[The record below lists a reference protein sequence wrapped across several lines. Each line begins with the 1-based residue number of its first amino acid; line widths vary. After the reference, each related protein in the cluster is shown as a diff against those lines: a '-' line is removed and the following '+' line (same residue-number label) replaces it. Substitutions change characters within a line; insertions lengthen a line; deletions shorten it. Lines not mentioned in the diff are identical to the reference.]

1 MPIRVGTANGGRRIH
16 GNLSSNPSS
25 PAEGDHYYNTSD
37 DVFKYYDGNDW
48 ANYGDGTIGLSANNP
63 AVNAAAIYNSTASYN
78 RTNGYYW
85 INGDG
90 NGGAARQ
97 FYCIMDSQYASGGG
111 WMVVANHDGQKTQR
125 NNGNA
130 HQARA
135 TSYSG
140 YYGSDNSIS
149 STPTASDM
157 VPNVSFSQNMSDIP
171 FTKAMHVIYD
181 NVSGSVTS
189 SNWLANPL
197 GYSYGTFSSNQKIP
211 ATAAWALTFSNN
223 DLTASWGGSSYDRR
237 IVNQSGTNSS
247 AFKGFGVY
255 NNSSG
260 SAPTIN
266 GSSANTTHV
275 QYPVYCWVFTSNA
288 SGQSS
293 YTFSWT
299 DYGTSAGGFSQ
310 TGFDDFQDGSG
321 MGDTW
326 TVRNSSQSAV
336 RGKPSFLMLQ

>member
-25 PAEGDHYYNTSD
+25 PAEGDHYYHTGD
-37 DVFKYYDGNDW
+37 DQFKYYDGTDW
-48 ANYGDGTIGLSANNP
+48 ASYGDGTLGLSANNP
-63 AVNAAAIYNSTASYN
+63 AVNAAEIYNSTASYN

-85 INGDG
+85 IYGDG

-97 FYCIMDSQYASGGG
+97 FYCILDAQYASGGG
-111 WMVVANHDGQKTQR
+111 WMVVANHDGQKSQR
-125 NNGNA
+125 NSGNA

-140 YYGSDNSIS
+140 YYGSDNTIS

-157 VPNVSFSQNMSDIP
+157 VPNVSFSQNMNDIP

-189 SNWLANPL
+189 SNWLANPI
-197 GYSYGTFSSNQKIP
+197 GYSYGSFSSNQKIP
-211 ATAAWALTFSNN
+211 TSSAWAKTFTNN

-237 IVNQSGTNSS
+237 IKYGSGGSD
-247 AFKGFGVY
+247 FKGFGVY
-255 NNSSG
+255 NNSGG

-275 QYPVYCWVFTSNA
+275 AYPVYCWVYNSTPT
-288 SGQSS
+288 GQSGT
-293 YTFSWT
+293 TFSWT
-299 DYGTSAGGFSQ
+299 DYGSSGGTFSQ
-310 TGFDDFQDGSG
+310 NGFDDFQDGSG
-321 MGDTW
+321 MGDSW
-326 TVRNSSQSAV
+326 TIRNSSQGAA

>member
-1 MPIRVGTANGGRRIH
+1 MPIRVGSANGGRRIH

-37 DVFKYYDGNDW
+37 DVYKYYDGNDW
-48 ANYGDGTIGLSANNP
+48 ASYGDGTLGLSANNP
-63 AVNAAAIYNSTASYN
+63 ATNAAEIYNSTASYN

-97 FYCIMDSQYASGGG
+97 FYCIMDANYGGGGG
-111 WMVVANHDGQKTQR
+111 WMVVANHDAQKSQR
-125 NNGNA
+125 NSGNS
-130 HQARA
+130 HQPRV

-140 YYGSDNSIS
+140 YYGSDNTIS
-149 STPTASDM
+149 STPTSTYM
-157 VPNVSFSQNMSDIP
+157 VPNVSFSQNMNDIP
-171 FTKAMHVIYD
+171 FTKYAHVVYD

-197 GYSYGTFSSNQKIP
+197 CYIAGTFSSNTKIP
-211 ATAAWALTFSNN
+211 NSASYALTFNTN
-223 DLTASWGGSSYDRR
+223 DVVLSFGGSSYDRR
-237 IVNQSGTNSS
+237 LYYNGTSSS

-255 NNSSG
+255 NNSNQ

-275 QYPVYCWVFTSNA
+275 QYPVYCGVFSSNP

-293 YTFSWT
+293 NTYSWT
-299 DYGTSAGGFSQ
+299 DYGSSGGTFSQ
-310 TGFDDFQDGSG
+310 NGFDDFQDGSG
-321 MGDTW
+321 MGDDW
-326 TVRNSSQSAV
+326 TVRNSSKGNV
-336 RGKPSFLMLQ
+336 RGKPSFVMLQ

>member
-1 MPIRVGTANGGRRIH
+1 MLKQRSYHYTFKKRTFLYTLIGSFCVLVDYFTFIQFSKFVSPI
-16 GNLSSNPSS
+16 
-25 PAEGDHYYNTSD
+25 
-37 DVFKYYDGNDW
+37 
-48 ANYGDGTIGLSANNP
+48 
-63 AVNAAAIYNSTASYN
+63 
-78 RTNGYYW
+78 
-85 INGDG
+85 
-90 NGGAARQ
+90 
-97 FYCIMDSQYASGGG
+97 
-111 WMVVANHDGQKTQR
+111 
-125 NNGNA
+125 
-130 HQARA
+130 
-135 TSYSG
+135 
-140 YYGSDNSIS
+140 
-149 STPTASDM
+149 
-157 VPNVSFSQNMSDIP
+157 
-171 FTKAMHVIYD
+171 
-181 NVSGSVTS
+181 
-189 SNWLANPL
+189 LANPL